1 MNGELAVYSILS
13 NDASYNALV
22 GGSEALARV
31 YYEEAPQGANYPMC
45 VISTQGVTPNHT
57 KDGDSDFD
65 FQYVQVLH
73 LADTKNLAKQMAVLG
88 RDALVISSASYG
100 GVNIE
105 SIVFDDGD
113 SFSERIVDRRLF
125 TEEQIYKVF
134 IKR

>member
-1 MNGELAVYSILS
+1 MNGEIAVHSLLS
-13 NDASYNALV
+13 NDSAYNRLV

-73 LADTKNLAKQMAVLG
+73 MADTKSLAKQMAVLG
-88 RDALVISSASYG
+88 RTALVDSSGTYAG
-100 GVNIE
+100 INIE
-105 SIVFDDGD
+105 SIIL
-113 SFSERIVDRRLF
+113 S
-125 TEEQIYKVF
+125 
-134 IKR
+134 